1 MTHFEENFVN
11 KKILILFGS
20 ANKKGSTSKMLYK
33 FLNKFKNST
42 IKFVSAYEK
51 RVEPCIGCDFCKK
64 NLKCIFSDMDD
75 IYEFLKESDVII
87 FAFPIYNFSF
97 PAPLKA
103 IFDRFQIYYNAKV
116 FHKINLLENKMRKCF
131 VLTIQDSKEDITEIL
146 RVQTERTIK
155 LLGVSNIIYND
166 YRNTDF

>member
-20 ANKKGSTSKMLYK
+20 ANKKGSTSKMLCK
-33 FLNKFKNST
+33 FLNKFKNPT
-42 IKFVSAYEK
+42 IKFVSAYDK
-51 RVEPCIGCDFCKK
+51 MVKPCIGCDFCKE
-64 NLKCIFSDMDD
+64 NLKCIFRDMDD

-87 FAFPIYNFSF
+87 FAFPIYNCSF
-97 PAPLKA
+97 PSPLKA
-103 IFDRFQIYYNAKV
+103 IFDRFQVYYNAKIHRNV
-116 FHKINLLENKMRKCF
+116 NLLGNKNRECF
-131 VLTIQDSKEDITEIL
+131 VLTVQDSKEDITEIL
-146 RVQTERTIK
+146 RAQTEHTIK